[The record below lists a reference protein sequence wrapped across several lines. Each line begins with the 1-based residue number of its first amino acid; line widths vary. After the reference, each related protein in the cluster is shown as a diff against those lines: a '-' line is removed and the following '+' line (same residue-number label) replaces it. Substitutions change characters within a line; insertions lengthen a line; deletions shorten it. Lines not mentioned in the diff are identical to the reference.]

1 MNWTTTPAQPP
12 GTVQYSHQPQP
23 LAPALGHE
31 GAGNVTT
38 HTRPLTGLTATTRY
52 YYRVVQPGVTGG
64 ATVSSL
70 QTFVTT

>member
-1 MNWTTTPAQPP
+1 
-12 GTVQYSHQPQP
+12 VQYSTTPSLSP
-23 LAPALGHE
+23 LSSATE

-52 YYRVVQPGVTGG
+52 YYRIVQPGVTGG

-70 QTFVTT
+70 QTFITT